1 MKYIVVLFTAFLLS
15 GCLGTTK
22 PPGIVERQVQ
32 VDSKMLEACEPLNTT
47 SVDSVEDVLRENIS
61 LYSKYSICARKQDDS
76 IKLIKSFSG
85 IKE

>member
-1 MKYIVVLFTAFLLS
+1 MRYILVLFMSFMLS

-32 VDSKMLEACEPLNTT
+32 VDSKMLEACTALDTAPIF
-47 SVDSVEDVLRENIS
+47 SIEDVLRENIS
-61 LYSKYSICARKQDDS
+61 LYSMYAICARKQDDS
-76 IKLIKSFSG
+76 IKLIKSFAG